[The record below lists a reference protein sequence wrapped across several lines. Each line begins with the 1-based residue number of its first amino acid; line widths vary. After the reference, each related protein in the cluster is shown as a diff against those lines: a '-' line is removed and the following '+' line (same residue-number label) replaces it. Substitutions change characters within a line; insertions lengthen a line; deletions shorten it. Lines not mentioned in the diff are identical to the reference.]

1 MPTPLSLNDPFTL
14 FLFVAATVMMLG
26 YGIGRWTNQRRA
38 RQISD
43 WLEPGLRSLGG
54 TPTAQQVSRSAFR
67 FQVTNARKPFQTVT
81 ASVVL
86 ISREVLPT
94 WLWERLHGR
103 HDLLI
108 LHITFRQPPAM
119 EAEIIDPDNELGRR
133 GEAQAQAFNWP
144 AADLS
149 SRWRLYYAP
158 DTPRSRVQAMANRI
172 TSSPFMP
179 WRVGLRR
186 NAPHMLISMS
196 MPELDQT
203 HSKQLTDILVA
214 LSKLAHSTPVTAQPP
229 AGLADLQ

>member
-1 MPTPLSLNDPFTL
+1 VTGVTTLSTPLSLNDPFTL

-26 YGIGRWTNQRRA
+26 YGVGHWTNQRRA

-67 FQVTNARKPFQTVT
+67 FQMTNARKPFQTVT

-108 LHITFRQPPAM
+108 LHITFRQPPSM
-119 EAEIIDPDNELGRR
+119 EIEIVDLNNELGRR
-133 GEAQAQAFNWP
+133 GETQAQAFNWTT
-144 AADLS
+144 ADLS
-149 SRWRLYYAP
+149 PRWRLYYAP
-158 DTPRSRVQAMANRI
+158 DTPLSRVRAMANRI
-172 TSSPFMP
+172 TSSPFVP
-179 WRVGLRR
+179 WRVALRR
-186 NAPHMLISMS
+186 NAPHMLISMP
-196 MPELDQT
+196 MPELGQT
-203 HSKQLTDILVA
+203 HSRQLADMLVA
-214 LSKLAHSTPVTAQPP
+214 LSKLTHSTPGERDT
-229 AGLADLQ
+229 